1 MPVLIDSLI
10 NILLKSPFQNQNL
23 VLNWLSSLSF
33 LFRRFLWLHKNGLM
47 VLDILSNYSNQRHNK
62 NNAFSGNSF
71 YITNYKILVIF
82 YKIYTEIL
90 SRSCRVPFHTNF
102 VVRRIYYHILLPI
115 ENSNEDKFF
124 SPEKICV
131 QDSVGLALRSIN
143 TDRYHNDIVLIDLSP
158 PIFETK
164 TIKIQITIIV
174 SIPDRDSAIK
184 GVIKARNSSQLH
196 LNTLRWIFSSNHY
209 NTLIGMIG

>member
-1 MPVLIDSLI
+1 M
-10 NILLKSPFQNQNL
+10 
-23 VLNWLSSLSF
+23 
-33 LFRRFLWLHKNGLM
+33 
-47 VLDILSNYSNQRHNK
+47 
-62 NNAFSGNSF
+62 
-71 YITNYKILVIF
+71 
-82 YKIYTEIL
+82 
-90 SRSCRVPFHTNF
+90 
-102 VVRRIYYHILLPI
+102 RRIYYHILLPI